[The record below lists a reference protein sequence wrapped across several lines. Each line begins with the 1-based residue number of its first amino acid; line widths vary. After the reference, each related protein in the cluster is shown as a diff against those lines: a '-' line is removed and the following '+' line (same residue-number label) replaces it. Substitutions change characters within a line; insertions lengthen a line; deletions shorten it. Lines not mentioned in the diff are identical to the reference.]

1 VNTGVLDVRPAVA
14 VAELEAAERADPR
27 GHSIH
32 VCLAMAW
39 GFLQSITN
47 AGEAIAWG
55 ALLAFAV
62 ARLPKIWRCYRV
74 AWRDPLWWTVVVWAL
89 WWALAATW
97 GPDIAGRSRV
107 PVPERWLLTPLIL
120 WPVMGRPWLVL
131 GAMAVGGAVQSA
143 VIVVLSWDGSGW
155 QYKLAATG
163 LSALSQSQWQTAT
176 AVVLS
181 VCAVRFGAWQLRV
194 IALAMLASAT
204 LGVLILAVRTMAAGV
219 LAGIVVA
226 LSRAMPS
233 RRAAITRLL
242 ALSACAALGGGALL
256 AWSPAGAT
264 LRAAFS
270 RAADAARS
278 GAGAE
283 AAMRLSSARLTLAHA
298 AIDIGARHPILGG
311 GRGAFTAGLPQW
323 ALSKVA
329 ADPRLR
335 EPFGPMMEGTL
346 TDAHNAVLQAWVDGG
361 IPAAALLC
369 AMLVGLAVRLWR
381 QSRTSAVAATALALY
396 TVVLVNVPGGIV
408 TAKSPGA
415 LIAVCLSISWLGLG
429 YRVANP
435 ITAPGAL
442 PRSRLSALYM

>member
-1 VNTGVLDVRPAVA
+1 
-14 VAELEAAERADPR
+14 
-27 GHSIH
+27 
-32 VCLAMAW
+32 MAW

-55 ALLAFAV
+55 ALLAFAI
-62 ARLPKIWRCYRV
+62 ARLPKIWWCYRSV
-74 AWRDPLWWTVVVWAL
+74 WRDPLWWTVVAWAL

-97 GPDIAGRSRV
+97 GPDIPGRSRV

-131 GAMAVGGAVQSA
+131 GAMALGGAVQSA

-155 QYKLAATG
+155 QYKLAARG

-176 AVVLS
+176 ALVLS
-181 VCAVRFGAWQLRV
+181 AWAVRFGSWHVRV
-194 IALAMLASAT
+194 AAIVMLASAT

-226 LSRAMPS
+226 LSRAVPS
-233 RRAAITRLL
+233 RRAAVARLL
-242 ALSACAALGGGALL
+242 VLSCAAFGGGALL

-264 LRAAFS
+264 LRAAFI
-270 RAADAARS
+270 RAADAARDGS
-278 GAGAE
+278 VTE
-283 AAMRLSSARLTLAHA
+283 AAMRLSSSRLTLAHA
-298 AIDIGARHPILGG
+298 AIDIGVQHPILGG
-311 GRGAFTAGLPQW
+311 GRGAFTTGLPQW

-335 EPFGPMMEGTL
+335 KPFGPMMEGTL

-381 QSRTSAVAATALALY
+381 QSRISAVSATALALY
-396 TVVLVNVPGGIV
+396 TVVLVNVPGGII

-415 LIAVCLSISWLGLG
+415 LIAVCLSISWLRLG

-442 PRSRLSALYM
+442 PRSRLSGLYM